1 MARIITAA
9 FVAAGLFVIA
19 PANAGMTDS
28 ASPNDTARVLAGLQ
42 PSAGSPLMALT
53 QDGGWRAHA
62 SRFDSLFAS
71 VDHRQLAR
79 IRAWSKAKLTSPSDV
94 LFYMFSGPDF
104 LYANA
109 FFPNA
114 STYVMAGLEPPGPVP
129 DLTKFSRGTV
139 GSGLRGIEVS
149 LRSLLSYSFFQTKEM
164 RKELAAT
171 PVRGTLPLLY
181 VFLARSGK
189 TIQGVSLIKLDE
201 NGSVLPAG
209 GDDGGKGARGAKI
222 VFTGSDGREHTL
234 YYFGTNIAND
244 GFKAS
249 GLAKFLESLGT
260 GDALVKSASY
270 LLHDGG
276 FSDVRNFLLEHSR
289 SLVQDDTG
297 VPVSYFE
304 RGNWQ
309 LRPFGHYIGPISIF
323 PGKYQPKLA
332 RLFDKGHESI
342 DFGIGYRWQGQT
354 SNLLLAVRTDAPATP
369 ALASASVGSASEVAP
384 VGAQPSPAANAAP
397 SDDQERKATKRS
409 RSTSNGKHASRDK
422 SASRTHRRHF
432 AYPAP
437 WSYWSGG
444 WR

>member
-1 MARIITAA
+1 MARIIKAA
-9 FVAAGLFVIA
+9 FVAASLFVIA
-19 PANAGMTDS
+19 PANAGMTES

-53 QDGGWRAHA
+53 QDGAWRQHA
-62 SRFDSLFAS
+62 SRFDALFGA
-71 VDHRQLAR
+71 VDHRQLGR
-79 IRAWSKAKLTSPSDV
+79 IRAWSSAKLTSPSDV

-114 STYVMAGLEPPGPVP
+114 STYVMAGLEPPGPIP

-139 GSGLRGIEVS
+139 GSGLRGIEAS
-149 LRSLLSYSFFQTKEM
+149 LRSLVSYSFFQTKEM
-164 RKELAAT
+164 RRELAAT

-189 TIQGVSLIKLDE
+189 TIRDVTLIKLDE
-201 NGSVLPAG
+201 NGSVLPAS
-209 GDDGGKGARGAKI
+209 GDEGGKGARGAKI
-222 VFTGSDGREHTL
+222 VFAGSDGRERTL

-249 GLAKFLESLGT
+249 GFAKFCERLGA

-289 SLVQDDTG
+289 SMVQDDTG

-342 DFGIGYRWQGQT
+342 DFGIGYRWRSQG
-354 SNLLLAVRTDAPATP
+354 SNLLLAIKADAPTTAAVANAPVATP
-369 ALASASVGSASEVAP
+369 AGAVAVVDQASSSG
-384 VGAQPSPAANAAP
+384 NAAP
-397 SDDQERKATKRS
+397 TADDERNSTTRS
-409 RSTSNGKHASRDK
+409 RSASNGKHASRDK
-422 SASRTHRRHF
+422 SAARTHKRHV
-432 AYPAP
+432 AYRAP
-437 WSYWSGG
+437 WFYWSGG